1 MSNDPVGLR
10 PRSADLHSQLRLV
23 ALGAVAAGVALLAA
37 AAFVLSYE
45 GIHQIALQAGVS
57 PRLAKLYPLI
67 FDVMLVIAAAAALSL
82 RGASTWAR
90 FYAWAS
96 LLILLAAMA
105 VGNAVHATGTTLP
118 AQPTKVA
125 VAIIPWVLLL
135 MAFGLLLEM
144 LRHFRRTRS
153 AAVKAPAASAVSGS
167 TGAVANG
174 GQQAVV
180 TGAAS
185 GGKGRGQS
193 QVDLDTLLGP
203 RAGEPPAIDV
213 LYSIGTG
220 QNDGHQVDPVS
231 YGKDTGYV
239 HPDSYLDEGE
249 YSPHGDTGGPGSP
262 AGQAGGNA
270 RDDTHLAGNG
280 TAPAEAAAISAEAA
294 AAAPETPA
302 TAAPALAPPA
312 DTPVTY
318 AEATAGP
325 AETAAAPPEATATPA
340 EATAI
345 PAEPPAAPADT
356 PATSAEATATPAET
370 PATPAETPA
379 TPAET
384 PATPAEATATP
395 AETPATATSAPAT
408 PGEGTADPAEAMT
421 TPAPAAAGEMAPASE
436 NSQAAGADQV
446 TVETSAV
453 TAKADQGGDGVA
465 SEAASAESPPL
476 ERIRSTPTRPE

>member
-10 PRSADLHSQLRLV
+10 PRSADLHPQLRLV

-82 RGASTWAR
+82 RGASWWAR

-153 AAVKAPAASAVSGS
+153 AAAKAPAASAVSGS
-167 TGAVANG
+167 AGAVANG

-185 GGKGRGQS
+185 GGKARGQS

-220 QNDGHQVDPVS
+220 QNHGHRVDPVS
-231 YGKDTGYV
+231 YGEDTGYV

-262 AGQAGGNA
+262 AGQAGDNA
-270 RDDTHLAGNG
+270 DDGTHLAGNG
-280 TAPAEAAAISAEAA
+280 TAPAEAPAISAEAA

-312 DTPVTY
+312 DTPATS
-318 AEATAGP
+318 AAATAGP
-325 AETAAAPPEATATPA
+325 AETAAPPPEATATPA

-345 PAEPPAAPADT
+345 PTETPAAPADT
-356 PATSAEATATPAET
+356 PVTSAEATATPAE
-370 PATPAETPA
+370 ATAVPAETL
-379 TPAET
+379 
-384 PATPAEATATP
+384 
-395 AETPATATSAPAT
+395 ATATSAPAT
-408 PGEGTADPAEAMT
+408 PAEATADPAEAMA

-446 TVETSAV
+446 AVETSAV

-465 SEAASAESPPL
+465 PEAASVEGPAL